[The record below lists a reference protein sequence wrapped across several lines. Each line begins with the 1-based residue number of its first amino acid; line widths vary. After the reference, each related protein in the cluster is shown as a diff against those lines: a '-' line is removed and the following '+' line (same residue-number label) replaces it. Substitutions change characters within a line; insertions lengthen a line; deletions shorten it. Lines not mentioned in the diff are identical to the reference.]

1 MQKIIKNCI
10 KCKYCG
16 DVLESKSRHDYKQC
30 SCGRVAIDGGRDYL
44 RRCFTSSPDDFED
57 LSEVLEE
64 KE

>member
-16 DVLESKSRHDYKQC
+16 DVIESENSHDFKHC